1 MVNNKQLTLI
11 APTMHCT
18 LPSCI
23 APCSVYLF
31 GLAVA
36 EHVLEFGRYDYE
48 DPGKSLR
55 AKPLDCQGNC
65 RIDTVKPK
73 GYSVVK
79 KTT

>member
-1 MVNNKQLTLI
+1 MYHTINNKQLMLT

-23 APCSVYLF
+23 ALCSVYLF

-55 AKPLDCQGNC
+55 AKPLRLSG
-65 RIDTVKPK
+65 KLS
-73 GYSVVK
+73 Y
-79 KTT
+79 

>member
-1 MVNNKQLTLI
+1 MLI

-36 EHVLEFGRYDYE
+36 EFGRYDYE

-55 AKPLDCQGNC
+55 AKPLRLSG
-65 RIDTVKPK
+65 KLS
-73 GYSVVK
+73 Y
-79 KTT
+79 